1 MKHMKVGTSTA
12 ILCIGIALCACGGKQ
27 GNTQTEETAET
38 TPAKPVIIETSQ
50 LNPGIQNTEI
60 RTADPANPPVVLDF
74 TTKLPV
80 RPFSLKEHFNK
91 ATCVTLKNPLS
102 PDQGSFLYDRLLRP
116 RYEQCRRS
124 KYKRTTSGKPDS
136 DK

>member
-27 GNTQTEETAET
+27 GNTQTEETAGT

-60 RTADPANPPVVLDF
+60 RTTDPANPPVVLDF

-91 ATCVTLKNPLS
+91 GNLHH
-102 PDQGSFLYDRLLRP
+102 
-116 RYEQCRRS
+116 S
-124 KYKRTTSGKPDS
+124 KKSAFPQPGKFPV
-136 DK
+136 